1 MHPSH
6 RSVRAAAWLLSLLLL
21 LPGCVIGSSTPSATA
36 SPSAATP
43 GTAEP
48 TIKPEKGG
56 TLVVAMP
63 VEPDILN
70 FTLSNNPSTLD
81 ILSALDARMI
91 RIRDDGTYE
100 PQLLTDV
107 PTLGNN
113 DVSPD
118 GLTWTIHF
126 KPKLEWSDGKPLDAR
141 DFLFTW
147 KTIINTSYPAIRRD
161 GWSDIAGIAL
171 SPDNL
176 TATLS
181 LSQPSGELLD
191 TILAGGSESPA
202 GFLLPAHI
210 FENIPVAEIAR
221 STYGDTNHVGS
232 GPFVISKWAQGDQ
245 IAMERN
251 DHYFGTAARLDK
263 LVLRFV
269 SDSRDVMSS
278 LSTGELDLG
287 VDLPETSVV
296 DLRQIPNI
304 NEEITTK
311 AGAVDILAINL
322 NDPENLTR
330 ANPILSDLG
339 VRRAMILGFDRQ
351 KIVDDF
357 LNGQTSVATTPL
369 DFTRWAATD
378 LKPVAYD
385 PAEARTAL
393 DVAGWKTQSDGVRAK
408 DGLRLSFTLT
418 GVQGDSPQAVLEQR
432 IEKAFIS
439 DMALI
444 GIQVELRAVSATEL
458 NADLKSQGI
467 LANRAFDVVSLEE
480 DQRSELPNFI
490 WRFSSLNIPSQLK
503 PVGGN
508 VMGYTSLVVDSAI
521 EGQSRAV
528 DQQSRLEF
536 IYAAQRSIFRDLPVI
551 PIYDHFEVD
560 ASRSYVNGLQPGAIS
575 GLWWNVE
582 DWWVDRNEAGP

>member
-1 MHPSH
+1 MHSSH
-6 RSVRAAAWLLSLLLL
+6 RSVRAAAWLLGLLLL
-21 LPGCVIGSSTPSATA
+21 LPACVIGSSTPIATA

-48 TIKPEKGG
+48 TVKPEKGG

-113 DVSPD
+113 DISPD
-118 GLTWTIHF
+118 GLTWIIHF

-141 DFLFTW
+141 DFRFTW
-147 KTIINTSYPAIRRD
+147 KTVTNSSYPAIRRD
-161 GWSDIAGIAL
+161 GWSDIAGVAL

-181 LSQPSGELLD
+181 LNQPSGELLD
-191 TILAGGSESPA
+191 MILAGGSESPA
-202 GFLLPAHI
+202 GFLLPQHI
-210 FENIPVAEIAR
+210 FEDVPVAEIAR
-221 STYGDTNHVGS
+221 SPYGDADHVGS
-232 GPFVISKWAQGDQ
+232 GPFVISKWTQGDQ

-278 LSTGELDLG
+278 LSTGELDVG

-296 DLRQIPNI
+296 DLRQIPNV

-339 VRRAMILGFDRQ
+339 VRRAMILGFNRQ
-351 KIVDDF
+351 KIVDEF

-385 PAEARTAL
+385 PAEARQAL

-418 GVQGDSPQAVLEQR
+418 AVQGDSPQVVLEQR

-439 DMALI
+439 DMASI
-444 GIQVELRAVSATEL
+444 GIQVELRAVSDTEL

-467 LANRAFDVVSLEE
+467 LANRSFDVVSLEQ
-480 DQRSELPNFI
+480 DQRSELPEFI
-490 WRFSSLNIPSQLK
+490 WRFDSLNIPSQLK

-528 DQQSRLEF
+528 DQQSRIEF
-536 IYAAQRSIFRDLPVI
+536 IYAAQRCHLSGSPGDSDLRPLRGRCE
-551 PIYDHFEVD
+551 PIIREWAPAGSDI
-560 ASRSYVNGLQPGAIS
+560 RSL
-575 GLWWNVE
+575 VE
-582 DWWVDRNEAGP
+582 R